1 MLVVFL
7 RVKVVSM
14 DAQKEYTGQKVS
26 FRRRA
31 SEYRG
36 TVSRKARKTSEAEE
50 RECKRAER

>member
-1 MLVVFL
+1 M
-7 RVKVVSM
+7 VSM

-50 RECKRAER
+50 NESKRAER